1 MADDRQ
7 AQGKGQPRHGR
18 TAAVLVAVVFAM
30 VGLAFA
36 SVPLYRLFCNAT
48 GFDGTTQ
55 RADAAPGAVANGR
68 TVTVR
73 FNADKDPN
81 LPWRFEP
88 EQHDVTVH
96 LGEPQLVMFRATNLG
111 KTPLTGT
118 ATYNVTPLTTGLYF
132 DKIECFCFTSQTLQ
146 PGETAELPVTFF
158 VNPEIQNDPNTKNIS
173 TITLSYTF
181 FPAKN
186 PAGNPNLK
194 PQASLEAPSTP
205 TRTP

>member
-1 MADDRQ
+1 MAAR
-7 AQGKGQPRHGR
+7 PLRHGR
-18 TAAVLVAVVFAM
+18 TAAALVAVVFAM

-36 SVPLYRLFCNAT
+36 SVPLYRLFCSAT

-55 RADAAPGAVANGR
+55 RADAAPGAAANGR
-68 TVTVR
+68 TITVR
-73 FNADKDPN
+73 FNADKDPS

-88 EQHDVTVH
+88 MQHDVTVR
-96 LGEPQLVMFRATNLG
+96 LGEPQLVTFRATNLG

-132 DKIECFCFTSQTLQ
+132 DKIECFCFTQQTLQ

-158 VNPEIQNDPNTKNIS
+158 VNPEIENDPNTRNIS

-186 PAGNPNLK
+186 PAPK
-194 PQASLEAPSTP
+194 SQASINVPT